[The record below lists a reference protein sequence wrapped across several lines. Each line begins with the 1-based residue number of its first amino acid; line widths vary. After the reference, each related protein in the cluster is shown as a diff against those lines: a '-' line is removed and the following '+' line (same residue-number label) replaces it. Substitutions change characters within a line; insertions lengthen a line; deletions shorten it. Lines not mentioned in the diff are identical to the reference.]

1 MREPEGKPAEP
12 SPTAPSA
19 LPVTFPE
26 AIIFLP
32 LINTANPHALG
43 GGDGGRTKGKN
54 LQPPSCPGPPPTR
67 ATAPSSGPRLQP
79 LSPSAASVSSDLS
92 FCHEKPR
99 AETQDPSAGQQ

>member
-1 MREPEGKPAEP
+1 MGEEEGAAGGMREPEGKPAEP

-54 LQPPSCPGPPPTR
+54 LQPPSGPGPPPQHVPKPPHR
-67 ATAPSSGPRLQP
+67 AKAPASLP
-79 LSPSAASVSSDLS
+79 LSS
-92 FCHEKPR
+92 F
-99 AETQDPSAGQQ
+99 G